1 MKAAMTLALLLHLDA
16 GSAGAQQPTIEPE
29 RYTETVEV
37 ELLTVPF
44 YAVDA
49 HEDPVFDLEA
59 REIELWVDGR
69 RVELA
74 AFDRYGAP
82 VAPQRIEGSDA
93 AIERLLP
100 PTTRRHV
107 LMLFDLAFSTPRG
120 VQNSRRAAERLLARL
135 PDTDWVYLL
144 TYDSQRGF
152 EQKLGPVPA
161 DDSGR
166 ARVLELV
173 GELRPNVERLRVRA
187 DLPTIPEG
195 SGKNAQA
202 LDNVYDAYIES
213 HGMEQTLYAT
223 EARAQAE
230 ALQVFATFVRQ
241 LHGPKL
247 LLYFSQGID
256 TGIYNEGVQFRDR
269 HAPVRGY
276 YEAAL
281 RALSQ
286 SGAMPLFV
294 NTDLLTDAG
303 IEEGTEFD
311 IAGDANAYLN
321 SISRGETTLQQMAEV
336 SGGKVIAHVN
346 TDLLTDRVVDWTAAY
361 YELGYYPSSPGAAES
376 LELRVNRP
384 GVTVWT
390 PKGGPGRRPF
400 EELTV
405 QERRFLITDLVFRG
419 PQGEARRTLLEP
431 RFLRLEGQFAANV
444 TGGQRKLRFE
454 PVWPRETLAKSLE
467 LYSVVIEV
475 SPGATQPKLL
485 KLDRSLHA
493 PVAAGPTL
501 TADAPA
507 GSSIVWGVVGVEAA
521 TGSLY
526 VRRIH
531 LQPEEPKPTALPAAT
546 TSPGGLPPPANGQ

>member
-1 MKAAMTLALLLHLDA
+1 MRPTPIALMLLLIA
-16 GSAGAQQPTIEPE
+16 GTAGGQEPALESE
-29 RYTETVEV
+29 RYSETVQV

-49 HEDPVFDLEA
+49 NEDPVFDLEA
-59 REIELWVDGR
+59 RELELWVDGR
-69 RVELA
+69 RVEVA

-82 VAPQRIEGSDA
+82 VAPQRVEGSGA
-93 AIERLLP
+93 AAERLLP

-120 VQNSRRAAERLLARL
+120 VLNSRQAAEKLLAQL
-135 PDTDWVYLL
+135 PDTDWIYLL
-144 TYDSQRGF
+144 TYHSQRGF

-161 DDSGR
+161 DGAGR

-173 GELRPNVERLRVRA
+173 GELRPNIERLRLRA

-195 SGKNAQA
+195 SGKNAQV

-213 HGMEQTLYAT
+213 HAVEQTQYAT
-223 EARAQAE
+223 EARAQAD

-247 LLYFSQGID
+247 LLYFSQGLD
-256 TGIYNEGVQFRDR
+256 SGIYNEGVQFRDR

-276 YEAAL
+276 YEPAL
-281 RALSQ
+281 QALAQ

-303 IEEGTEFD
+303 IDESTQFQIE
-311 IAGDANAYLN
+311 GDANAYVN
-321 SISRGETTLQQMAEV
+321 SISRGESTLQQMAEV
-336 SGGKVIAHVN
+336 SGGKVLAHVN
-346 TDLLTDRVVDWTAAY
+346 TEVLADRVVDWTSAY
-361 YELGYYPSSPGAAES
+361 YELGYYPSSPGAAEAV
-376 LELRVNRP
+376 EVRVKRP
-384 GVTVWT
+384 GVSVWT

-431 RFLRLEGQFAANV
+431 RFLRLEGEFAANI
-444 TGGQRKLRFE
+444 TAGQRKLRFE

-475 SPGATQPKLL
+475 TPGAPQPRLL
-485 KLDRSLHA
+485 KLDRFFHA
-493 PVAAGPTL
+493 PVRSGPTL
-501 TADAPA
+501 TAEAPA

-531 LQPEEPKPTALPAAT
+531 LQPEAEPATLPAST
-546 TSPGGLPPPANGQ
+546 TSPPRASPPNSGR